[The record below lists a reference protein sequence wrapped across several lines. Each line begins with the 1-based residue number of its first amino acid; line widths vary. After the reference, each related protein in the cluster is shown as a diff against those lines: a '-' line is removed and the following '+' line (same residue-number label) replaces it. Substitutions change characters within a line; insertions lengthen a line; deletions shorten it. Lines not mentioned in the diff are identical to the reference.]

1 MSGFKA
7 ARLPASSTTLHVLK
21 PSHTM
26 PPAPPSAGPTALPLR
41 NIVDLSWCTLYKCKY
56 VIPLSSSSVSRP
68 EAGSG
73 FASSAPSGVVSGQP
87 RGMAAWARSSRVL
100 VLCGR
105 PQPASCSRTNCP
117 WRTAGREERGG
128 HGCFSVVDNVPFHW
142 GFQKNRGLTLLSSVS
157 GKHLP

>member
-87 RGMAAWARSSRVL
+87 RGMAACREHCAVWGRGAAVSSCCAEGLSLRAAP
-100 VLCGR
+100 G
-105 PQPASCSRTNCP
+105 
-117 WRTAGREERGG
+117 RTARGAQQG
-128 HGCFSVVDNVPFHW
+128 VRSGEGTDAS
-142 GFQKNRGLTLLSSVS
+142 RLLTTSRFTGASKRT
-157 GKHLP
+157 GA